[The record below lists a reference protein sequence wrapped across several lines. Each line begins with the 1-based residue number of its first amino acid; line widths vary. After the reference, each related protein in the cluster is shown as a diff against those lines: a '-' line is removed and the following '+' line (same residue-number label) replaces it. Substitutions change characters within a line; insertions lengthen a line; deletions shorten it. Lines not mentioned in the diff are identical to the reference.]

1 MNKILFIIGSLNR
14 GGAERVVSILANH
27 YAKKIGMWGFVS
39 FWTIK

>member
-27 YAKKIGMWGFVS
+27 YAKKKLACGDLCPFGQ
-39 FWTIK
+39 